1 MISNKFLGQDLHIQ
15 HDEDSCREKLLNE
28 QYDQMIGVIHVY
40 TVNVL
45 SSVCACILGESVF
58 PKNMCFSSTFFFGK
72 MAPS

>member
-1 MISNKFLGQDLHIQ
+1 MISNKFLGQELQLQ

-45 SSVCACILGESVF
+45 SSVCACILGESVLS
-58 PKNMCFSSTFFFGK
+58 KNISFSSTFF
-72 MAPS
+72 S